1 MDYLRFSYSS
11 MNVFSSCNRKF
22 ELQKLYPQRDRGEDM
37 FAADVGTALH
47 KGYQNY
53 LITQDENQAIWAYLE
68 AYPYELEQRESNDY
82 RSCEAGR
89 STLIEMLESVQMAD
103 YELAMIKNPE
113 GLIVPAIEVPF
124 EIRFK
129 GITLPDGRG
138 IAFTGFMDAVMRNLI
153 TGSFRTTDIKTH
165 RRSLNDATAKYK
177 FDSQQTP
184 YGIAIEHIQ
193 GNPVDDFEV
202 LYLDCYVDILEPRVT
217 LYPFS
222 RTSEDVQEW
231 LTNKVLEFKS
241 IQRYMEM
248 GFFPRTDG
256 GCLFYNKPCRFL
268 EPCTSRERETIEMWL
283 LMGEEPKAPRLDQ
296 PWIVGEIDVF
306 GGES

>member
-1 MDYLRFSYSS
+1 MDYLRVSYSS
-11 MNVFSSCNRKF
+11 MNVFSSFNRKF

-37 FAADVGTALH
+37 F
-47 KGYQNY
+47 
-53 LITQDENQAIWAYLE
+53 E

-82 RSCEAGR
+82 RSCEAGL

-165 RRSLNDATAKYK
+165 RRSN
-177 FDSQQTP
+177 
-184 YGIAIEHIQ
+184 
-193 GNPVDDFEV
+193 
-202 LYLDCYVDILEPRVT
+202 
-217 LYPFS
+217 
-222 RTSEDVQEW
+222 
-231 LTNKVLEFKS
+231 
-241 IQRYMEM
+241 
-248 GFFPRTDG
+248 
-256 GCLFYNKPCRFL
+256 
-268 EPCTSRERETIEMWL
+268 
-283 LMGEEPKAPRLDQ
+283 
-296 PWIVGEIDVF
+296 
-306 GGES
+306 